1 MSWSF
6 MFRGGL
12 GAGNEIIKWRGSIA
26 TSLPA
31 CEAELTRG
39 CQVRMERFLRRE
51 VWALGRKWIK
61 PSLPFLKDFLLKA
74 KALNQA
80 QISKKPAIW
89 TLQKKSN

>member
-1 MSWSF
+1 
-6 MFRGGL
+6 
-12 GAGNEIIKWRGSIA
+12 
-26 TSLPA
+26 
-31 CEAELTRG
+31 
-39 CQVRMERFLRRE
+39 MERFLRRE

-74 KALNQA
+74 KTLNQA